1 MWRMFNDRQDEI
13 RNSDMKDTKP
23 NFMHSLRGKKQTII
37 LSIQETSQNSKGQK
51 TKFSKFVDAKVLGA
65 T

>member
-1 MWRMFNDRQDEI
+1 MLNGRQDEI
-13 RNSDMKDTKP
+13 RNIDMKDTKP
-23 NFMHSLRGKKQTII
+23 TFMHSLLGKKQTII

-51 TKFSKFVDAKVLGA
+51 TKFSSFYAVDAKVLGA